1 MSSLLHFSASMARET
16 IKPQNNSQKLK
27 TYSAPTAG
35 NQFCDIEEHH
45 IASTSRE
52 NTVSHHRLIVW
63 QWLLYDMLHY
73 PLGCH
78 RETIKTMKCM
88 TKNNDKD

>member
-45 IASTSRE
+45 IAITNRE

-73 PLGCH
+73 RQDATEQPL
-78 RETIKTMKCM
+78 KQ
-88 TKNNDKD
+88 